1 MQALL
6 DAMPAQVALID
17 RTGAILLV
25 NQVWR
30 RFAEANAASGAVQVG
45 VGRNYFEVCRK
56 AVLSGDVDAEVALD
70 GILAVL
76 QGRQETFSLEYACH
90 APGQMSWVLMR
101 VVPLT
106 GLGAVISH
114 TDISDRKLIATERR
128 FREIADT
135 APAMLWMSDA
145 EGSCTF
151 LSRGWHEFTG
161 QSQAEGLGFGWM
173 QAVHPEDRTP
183 AEVHFSGANAQRE
196 AFQIEYRL
204 RRIDGEY
211 RWVLDAGRPRFA
223 PDGAFL
229 GFVGSV
235 IDIAERKA
243 AETALRQRE
252 QDLATAFRVN
262 PQPMFIVRLADN
274 RYVEVNEPWG
284 QLTGY
289 SRSEAIGHTSLELRL
304 YDSPHDR
311 GRFYQELQRLGA
323 VRDFE
328 FDTLDR
334 NGKARRVT
342 VSAEVAQIGG
352 EPCVIGVAT
361 DITARRQIELE
372 RVRLLEAEREA
383 RHEAERANQ
392 IKDEFLATVSHE
404 LRTPL
409 NAMLGW
415 SHILTRRGDDPAML
429 KEGLSVIE
437 RNARAQAQLIAD
449 LLDMSRIVSGKLRLE
464 MESIDLHEVVR
475 AAVETVSPAAQAKR
489 IQVRVVLEPRM
500 GPVQGDPQRLQQVV
514 WNLLSNAVK
523 FTPAHGA
530 VEVAVTREAGAA
542 QIRVSDTGQGMAADL
557 LPHVFDRFRQADSS
571 TTRRHGGLGLGLS
584 IVKQLVEL
592 HGGTVRAESPGV
604 DRGATFVIQLPLL
617 QAGSAREEGSAPLA
631 AASDSPRNAVTLAGV
646 TVLAV
651 DDEPDA
657 LSVVRRLLEDCQA
670 QVLTAGSAAE
680 ALTLIADRQPDVL
693 LSDIGMPDIDGYELI
708 RRVRGTRAGADL
720 PAVALTAYARDEDQV
735 RALRA
740 GYQAH
745 VAKPLQPAELL
756 ETVALLAGR
765 LPPEA

>member
-1 MQALL
+1 
-6 DAMPAQVALID
+6 
-17 RTGAILLV
+17 
-25 NQVWR
+25 
-30 RFAEANAASGAVQVG
+30 
-45 VGRNYFEVCRK
+45 
-56 AVLSGDVDAEVALD
+56 
-70 GILAVL
+70 
-76 QGRQETFSLEYACH
+76 
-90 APGQMSWVLMR
+90 
-101 VVPLT
+101 
-106 GLGAVISH
+106 
-114 TDISDRKLIATERR
+114 
-128 FREIADT
+128 
-135 APAMLWMSDA
+135 
-145 EGSCTF
+145 
-151 LSRGWHEFTG
+151 
-161 QSQAEGLGFGWM
+161 
-173 QAVHPEDRTP
+173 
-183 AEVHFSGANAQRE
+183 
-196 AFQIEYRL
+196 
-204 RRIDGEY
+204 
-211 RWVLDAGRPRFA
+211 
-223 PDGAFL
+223 
-229 GFVGSV
+229 
-235 IDIAERKA
+235 
-243 AETALRQRE
+243 
-252 QDLATAFRVN
+252 
-262 PQPMFIVRLADN
+262 
-274 RYVEVNEPWG
+274 
-284 QLTGY
+284 
-289 SRSEAIGHTSLELRL
+289 
-304 YDSPHDR
+304 
-311 GRFYQELQRLGA
+311 
-323 VRDFE
+323 
-328 FDTLDR
+328 
-334 NGKARRVT
+334 
-342 VSAEVAQIGG
+342 
-352 EPCVIGVAT
+352 
-361 DITARRQIELE
+361 
-372 RVRLLEAEREA
+372 
-383 RHEAERANQ
+383 
-392 IKDEFLATVSHE
+392 
-404 LRTPL
+404 
-409 NAMLGW
+409 MLGW

-489 IQVRVVLEPRM
+489 IQVRVLLEPRM

-592 HGGTVRAESPGV
+592 HGGTVHAESPGV

-617 QAGSAREEGSAPLA
+617 QAGLAREERCAAALA
-631 AASDSPRNAVTLAGV
+631 AAPDSPRNAVTLAGV

-680 ALTLIADRQPDVL
+680 ALALIADRQPDVL

-720 PAVALTAYARDEDQV
+720 PAVALTAYARGEDQV

-745 VAKPLQPAELL
+745 VAKPLQPDELL